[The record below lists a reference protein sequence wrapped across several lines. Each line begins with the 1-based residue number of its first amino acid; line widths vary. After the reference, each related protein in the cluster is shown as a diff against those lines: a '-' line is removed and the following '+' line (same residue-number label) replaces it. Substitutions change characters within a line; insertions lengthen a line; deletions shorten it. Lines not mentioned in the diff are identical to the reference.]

1 MRLVFCF
8 SRSCRPYPTTV
19 ALRSLPCW
27 PGAKLRFST
36 GHLSVKHLAPF
47 KNSFMPSRRQRR
59 QTGPVYLAIVLLYSS
74 VDRFTGWCSL
84 LPDPFLQGLRN
95 ASLLRPRASFAR
107 ASAHCALH
115 PHLTSDV
122 FSNSPSLGRPAS
134 VMRDGG
140 DVANRLH

>member
-8 SRSCRPYPTTV
+8 SRSCRPYPTTL

-59 QTGPVYLAIVLLYSS
+59 QTAPLYRANFSS
-74 VDRFTGWCSL
+74 PLVQVTI
-84 LPDPFLQGLRN
+84 GLRSGYSFFPIRFFKGS
-95 ASLLRPRASFAR
+95 ATLRCFGLVLHSRGP
-107 ASAHCALH
+107 ALSSH
-115 PHLTSDV
+115 FT
-122 FSNSPSLGRPAS
+122 
-134 VMRDGG
+134 
-140 DVANRLH
+140 RLI